1 MPGAAARELGLL
13 VTLVLNC
20 AVSNDL
26 QITMGLVVLRWI
38 QCSAASTTLRL
49 SDTDSANI
57 DLVVPVDRRRH
68 YEAVGHHPSQA
79 LPTSMPW

>member
-49 SDTDSANI
+49 SDTDSQTSTWSCRWTGDANT
-57 DLVVPVDRRRH
+57 R
-68 YEAVGHHPSQA
+68 Q
-79 LPTSMPW
+79 